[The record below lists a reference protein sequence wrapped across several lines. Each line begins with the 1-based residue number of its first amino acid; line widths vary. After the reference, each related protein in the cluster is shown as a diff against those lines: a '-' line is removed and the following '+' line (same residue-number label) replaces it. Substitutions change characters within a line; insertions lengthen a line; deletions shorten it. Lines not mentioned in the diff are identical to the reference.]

1 MDNIRV
7 LIADD
12 HAIVRT
18 GLAALLDTEPGIEV
32 VGEAADGAAAVKTAL
47 KLRPDVVIM
56 DLMMPVMDGVEAT
69 GQIHAKLPET
79 KVLLL
84 TTSTV
89 SGDLSK
95 AIENG
100 ATGAITKSMDND
112 SLVRTIREVAAGRSA
127 IAKEIAKIIS
137 KDPPVPKLT
146 DRQYEILKYV
156 VKGLSNGEIAR
167 QFDIAEITVKNH
179 LTAIF
184 NKLGVSNRSE
194 AVAIALRKQLL
205 KM

>member
-179 LTAIF
+179 VTAIF

>member
-95 AIENG
+95 AIANG

-137 KDPPVPKLT
+137 KDPPVPELT

>member
-137 KDPPVPKLT
+137 KDPPVPELT

-184 NKLGVSNRSE
+184 TKLGASNRQE

>member
-89 SGDLSK
+89 SDDLSK

-112 SLVRTIREVAAGRSA
+112 ILVRTIREVAAGRSA

-179 LTAIF
+179 ITAIF
-184 NKLGVSNRSE
+184 TKLGASNRQE

>member
-32 VGEAADGAAAVKTAL
+32 VGEAADGAAAVRASL

-69 GQIHAKLPET
+69 RQIHAKLPET

-95 AIENG
+95 AIANG

-137 KDPPVPKLT
+137 KDPPVPELT

-179 LTAIF
+179 VTAIF
-184 NKLGVSNRSE
+184 TKLGASNRQE

>member
-32 VGEAADGAAAVKTAL
+32 VGEAADGAAAVRTAL

-95 AIENG
+95 AIANG

-137 KDPPVPKLT
+137 KDPPVPELT

-184 NKLGVSNRSE
+184 NKLGASNRQE

>member
-32 VGEAADGAAAVKTAL
+32 VGEAVDGAAAVRASL
-47 KLRPDVVIM
+47 RLRPDVVIM

-89 SGDLSK
+89 SSDLSK

-179 LTAIF
+179 VTAIF
-184 NKLGVSNRSE
+184 TKLGASNRQE

>member
-1 MDNIRV
+1 MPPNS
-7 LIADD
+7 DD
-12 HAIVRT
+12 I
-18 GLAALLDTEPGIEV
+18 
-32 VGEAADGAAAVKTAL
+32 
-47 KLRPDVVIM
+47 
-56 DLMMPVMDGVEAT
+56 
-69 GQIHAKLPET
+69 
-79 KVLLL
+79 
-84 TTSTV
+84 
-89 SGDLSK
+89 
-95 AIENG
+95 
-100 ATGAITKSMDND
+100 
-112 SLVRTIREVAAGRSA
+112 LVRTIREVAAGRSA

-179 LTAIF
+179 VTAIF
-184 NKLGVSNRSE
+184 TKLGASNRQE

>member
-89 SGDLSK
+89 SDDLSK

-112 SLVRTIREVAAGRSA
+112 ILVRTIREVAAGRSA

-179 LTAIF
+179 VTAIF
-184 NKLGVSNRSE
+184 TKLGASNRQE

>member
-89 SGDLSK
+89 SDDLSK

-100 ATGAITKSMDND
+100 ATGAISKSMDND
-112 SLVRTIREVAAGRSA
+112 ILVRTIREVAAGRSA

-179 LTAIF
+179 VTAIF
-184 NKLGVSNRSE
+184 TKLGASNRQE